1 MSIIDIDLYEYKT
14 TLKEFDDDEF
24 IEFSE
29 NKGVAIIEVGK
40 TNKEMDK
47 KLMVEGYKK
56 GDRVLVVV
64 Q

>member
-1 MSIIDIDLYEYKT
+1 MSKDIDLYEYKT
-14 TLKEFDDDEF
+14 TLTEFDDDEF

-40 TNKEMDK
+40 TKKEIDK
-47 KLMVEGYKK
+47 KLIEEGYKK
-56 GDRVLVVV
+56 GDKVLVII

>member
-1 MSIIDIDLYEYKT
+1 MSKDIDLYEYKT

-29 NKGVAIIEVGK
+29 NKGVAILEVGK

-47 KLMVEGYKK
+47 KLLKEGYKK
-56 GDRVLVVV
+56 GDKVLVII